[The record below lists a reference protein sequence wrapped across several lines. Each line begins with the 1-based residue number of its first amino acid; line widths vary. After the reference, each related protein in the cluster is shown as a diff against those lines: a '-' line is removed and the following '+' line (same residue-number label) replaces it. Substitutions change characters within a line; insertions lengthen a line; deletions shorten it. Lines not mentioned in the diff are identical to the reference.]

1 MISSPF
7 DWFRTRRYLARNE
20 RETCVCSRRRQDIPD
35 NIWRVTNKTEDLIY
49 PEFMY
54 KCKDCE
60 SFSVVN
66 LYFPI
71 EKYVEHSVDSMFI
84 DEKKEALNSERLAWI
99 KSMYNLS
106 DKPILYDLGAG
117 EGCFSHIF
125 ANNFPGG
132 KVFSVEPDKKV
143 ESKFYGKRSN
153 VYFVPEYILPFLED
167 RAAREDFA
175 DLMVL
180 TDVME
185 HVVDPEDMIS
195 AMAKAL
201 APNGLVYITV
211 PNAHTF
217 QDPVPQHVRRRQL
230 DWRRAN
236 RTCQHLWLLT
246 PRMVES
252 LVAEAFEI
260 LAVSDFETRL
270 RQDSVY
276 TTILARKR

>member
-1 MISSPF
+1 M
-7 DWFRTRRYLARNE
+7 
-20 RETCVCSRRRQDIPD
+20 
-35 NIWRVTNKTEDLIY
+35 
-49 PEFMY
+49 
-54 KCKDCE
+54 
-60 SFSVVN
+60 
-66 LYFPI
+66 
-71 EKYVEHSVDSMFI
+71 EHPLESMFI
-84 DEKKEALNSERLAWI
+84 DEKKETLNSERLAWI
-99 KSMYNLS
+99 NSMSKLS
-106 DKPILYDLGAG
+106 NKAVLYDLGAG

-125 ANNFPGG
+125 ADNFPDG
-132 KVFSVEPDKKV
+132 KVFSVEADKKV

-153 VYFVPEYILPFLED
+153 VYFIPEYILPFLKD
-167 RAAREDFA
+167 RAARGDCA

-201 APNGLVYITV
+201 APSGLVYITV

-217 QDPVPQHVRRRQL
+217 QDPVPRHVPRRQL

-246 PRMVES
+246 PHMVES
-252 LVAEAFEI
+252 LVAKAFEI
-260 LAVSDFETRL
+260 LAVSDFETQI